1 MSTTTPLL
9 DKENRDR
16 IRNFLGGFASGAAS
30 TLAGHPFD
38 TLKVRLQTEGSTGRF
53 RGLAHCFT
61 TTVKEEGFFAL
72 YKGATP
78 PLIGMSIINSC
89 MFGTLNIVKSYIHT
103 DKSKPISLPQIML
116 SGAITGWVV
125 SFVACPI
132 ETVKSKLQ
140 VQYTGIK
147 LYKGPIDCISKVI
160 KTQGIQGLYK
170 ALIPTGFQRN
180 SLWAYFGGYEIANRY
195 LKKEDGTMTVGR
207 SFIAGGVAGTCF
219 WFTNFPFDVIRSRIM
234 TQPDIISETAAK
246 ESGKP
251 VTGQKYTGMIDC
263 AKKIYAV
270 EGWKG
275 FWKGFTP
282 CLLRT
287 FPANGATF
295 VAYEFVMKI
304 IPSSSN

>member
-1 MSTTTPLL
+1 MKIDQFWIKTLAS
-9 DKENRDR
+9 DKEQWDR
-16 IRNFLGGFASGAAS
+16 IRNFIGGSASGVAC

-53 RGLAHCFT
+53 RGLTHCLT
-61 TTVKEEGFFAL
+61 TTVKEEGVLAL

-78 PLIGMSIINSC
+78 PMVGMSIINSC
-89 MFGTLNIVKSYIHT
+89 MFGTLTIVKSKIHPDT
-103 DKSKPISLPQIML
+103 TTPITLPEIML

-125 SFVACPI
+125 SLVATPI

-140 VQYTGIK
+140 VQYSAK
-147 LYKGPIDCISKVI
+147 ERLYNGPIDCIKKVVR
-160 KTQGIQGLYK
+160 TQGIGGLYK

-180 SLWAYFGGYEIANRY
+180 SLWAYFGGYEMANRW
-195 LKKEDGTMTVGR
+195 LRKEDGSMTVGR
-207 SFIAGGVAGTCF
+207 SFLAGGVAGTCF

-234 TQPDIISETAAK
+234 TMPDNDPT
-246 ESGKP
+246 P
-251 VTGQKYTGMIDC
+251 KYKGMIDC
-263 AKKIYAV
+263 AKKIYQV
-270 EGWKG
+270 DGWKG

-295 VAYEFVMKI
+295 VAYEFVMKVLL
-304 IPSSSN
+304 PA